1 MRAVAG
7 LQIGNPWRAQVTRGE
22 RARPSARVCVMVS
35 FVLATMLCAGLP
47 QRLQASVDPQV
58 SAVVGALLRARA
70 AADYKSSWELLGEGA
85 ALSTSDDGSQHLQRR
100 TREQILNE
108 WIPSDDDYAVGS
120 IYPSGANSVEW
131 TESGSRRELASF
143 ANNVNASMDGNEAS
157 WTNVADTASL
167 HLDTRSVRV
176 TAVNGKIVAFTI
188 SHNAAA
194 FNTNWID
201 PLMSVVPFAILVAG
215 ALVRR
220 ATRHRRPADV
230 PHGHL
235 MLGLQARFV
244 RESGSGRGVDAPIV
258 CQGSWRHQWVLRQ
271 TR

>member
-7 LQIGNPWRAQVTRGE
+7 LQIGGPRRAQATRGE
-22 RARPSARVCVMVS
+22 RARPSARAGVMVS
-35 FVLATMLCAGLP
+35 FALAAMLCAGLP
-47 QRLQASVDPQV
+47 HRWQAPVDPEV
-58 SAVVGALLRARA
+58 SAVVDALLRARA
-70 AADYKSSWELLGEGA
+70 ATDYKSSRELLGKDA
-85 ALSTSDDGSQHLQRR
+85 ALSTSDDGSQHPQRR
-100 TREQILNE
+100 APAQFLNE
-108 WIPSDDDYAVGS
+108 WMTSEDDYSIGQ

-143 ANNVNASMDGNEAS
+143 ANNLNASMDGNEAC

-167 HLDTRSVRV
+167 HVDTRSVRV

-188 SHNAAA
+188 SHSAAA
-194 FNTNWID
+194 FNTNWIG
-201 PLMSVVPFAILVAG
+201 PLMSVVSFVILVAG

-244 RESGSGRGVDAPIV
+244 RESTATGERE
-258 CQGSWRHQWVLRQ
+258 
-271 TR
+271 